1 MVFAQFFYSEDLNI
15 KDLTISVMALLKNI
29 FELIILI

>member
-1 MVFAQFFYSEDLNI
+1 MVFAQFFYSEDLSI

-29 FELIILI
+29 FELVILI